1 MNVAN
6 FIFQLLHI
14 CNRPTLNVPTPLHSP
29 CTPSIDYAH
38 LSTNYEN
45 TFGNYT
51 NFSIDYA
58 HNFDD
63 CANIPDDRENT
74 TTDSVDML
82 NIPFVDFYISKPT
95 LIQLLFFCRL
105 KMKTMFTI
113 ESVICFLSSSFFI
126 CGFCI

>member
-1 MNVAN
+1 MNVTN

-14 CNRPTLNVPTPLHSP
+14 CNHPTLNVSTPFHSP

-45 TFGNYT
+45 IFGNYT

-63 CANIPDDRENT
+63 CANTPDDRENT
-74 TTDSVDML
+74 TADSVDML

-105 KMKTMFTI
+105 K
-113 ESVICFLSSSFFI
+113 
-126 CGFCI
+126 